1 MVSYKQLYALEMSQ
15 ILLLLKF
22 FIEVDCKGNDPL
34 KIHME
39 SYISMHNIDYI
50 F

>member
-1 MVSYKQLYALEMSQ
+1 MASYKQLYALEMSY
-15 ILLLLKF
+15 ILLLLKFF
-22 FIEVDCKGNDPL
+22 FIEVDCKGNNTI

-39 SYISMHNIDYI
+39 STMHNIDYI

>member
-1 MVSYKQLYALEMSQ
+1 MSYKQLYALEMSY

-22 FIEVDCKGNDPL
+22 FFEVDCKGNDTI

-39 SYISMHNIDYI
+39 STMHNIDYI